1 MTEFEFFLWLIF
13 MLTFV
18 VLPIKPLLKYFFR
31 ELGGKDTEL
40 HVNEE
45 FYNEKRASQLYR
57 PGDRK
62 YNEIVKRS
70 NKAKSIN

>member
-1 MTEFEFFLWLIF
+1 
-13 MLTFV
+13 
-18 VLPIKPLLKYFFR
+18 
-31 ELGGKDTEL
+31 LGGKDTEL

-70 NKAKSIN
+70 DKAKSIN